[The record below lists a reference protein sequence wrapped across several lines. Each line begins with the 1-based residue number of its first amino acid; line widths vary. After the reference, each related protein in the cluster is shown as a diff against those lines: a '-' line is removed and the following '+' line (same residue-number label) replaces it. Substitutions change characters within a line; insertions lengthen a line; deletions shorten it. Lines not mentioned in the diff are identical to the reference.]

1 MIAMI
6 KLRLFAKVGLK
17 NRAEFVMNKNLLPF
31 FQNVKL
37 PAHRAGL
44 AGHIP
49 VKRRGVMIRSFKNL
63 QMIILIPIMFLMVFP
78 NAVLSKSGKTSK
90 KNKPQQTQQTEKTA
104 QGGLRYDAQSGV
116 LMDALSGQV
125 LFEQNPTLRIPPA
138 SFGKILT
145 LYLAFDA
152 IRAGQLKMDDLVTVS
167 EKAWRTQGSKMFI
180 KVGERVKVEELLKG
194 IAISSGND
202 ACIALA
208 EHMTGSEE
216 IFVSKMNEKA
226 SLIGMK
232 DSQFK
237 NSHGMPAEGQ
247 YTAAMDMAL
256 VAHRYIQDH
265 PEALAFHS
273 TTEYEYNKIRQYN
286 RNTLL
291 QRNIGV
297 DGLKTGHVE
306 EAGFHLLATAKR
318 DGQRMIAVVMGC
330 DRMRK
335 RAQEAQALLEYGFKN
350 FSTVEAVKKGASFGP
365 VKVKRGKESK
375 ISLIAAE
382 EGWVTVPKGKESLI
396 SVSPELPKFVEAP
409 IQKNQLVTK
418 VLIQN
423 EGKVLVQVNLVAPVE
438 VQKSLLP
445 PWPLI
450 ATIGVAVFLVFLIG
464 FWWVRI
470 RRPKPRP
477 LR

>member
-1 MIAMI
+1 
-6 KLRLFAKVGLK
+6 
-17 NRAEFVMNKNLLPF
+17 
-31 FQNVKL
+31 
-37 PAHRAGL
+37 
-44 AGHIP
+44 
-49 VKRRGVMIRSFKNL
+49 
-63 QMIILIPIMFLMVFP
+63 MIILILIIFSMVIP
-78 NAVLSKSGKTSK
+78 NPVLSKTTKTPK
-90 KNKPQQTQQTEKTA
+90 KSKPQQTQQTQQTQKTT
-104 QGGLRYDAQSGV
+104 QGGLQCDAQSGV

-125 LFEQNPTLRIPPA
+125 LFEQNPNLRIPPA
-138 SFGKILT
+138 SFGKVLT

-152 IRAGQLKMDDLVTVS
+152 LRAGQLKMDDMATVS
-167 EKAWRTQGSKMFI
+167 ERAWRAQGSKMFI
-180 KVGERVKVEELLKG
+180 KVGERVKVEDLLKG

-208 EHMTGSEE
+208 EHLAGSEE
-216 IFVSKMNEKA
+216 VFVSKMNEKA
-226 SLIGMK
+226 GLLGLK

-247 YTAAMDMAL
+247 YTTAMDMAI
-256 VAHRYIQDH
+256 VARRYIQDH
-265 PEALAFHS
+265 PETLVFHS

-291 QRNIGV
+291 QKNIGV

-306 EAGFHLLATAKR
+306 EAGYHLAATAKR

-330 DRMRK
+330 DKMRK

-375 ISLIAAE
+375 IALVSAE
-382 EGWVTVPKGKESLI
+382 EGWVTVAKGKENQI
-396 SVSPELPKFVEAP
+396 SVTPELPKFVVAP
-409 IQKNQLVTK
+409 IQKNQVMAK

-423 EGKVLVQVNLVAPVE
+423 EGKILKQVNLLSPLEVPKSILPSWPVMVA
-438 VQKSLLP
+438 
-445 PWPLI
+445 I
-450 ATIGVAVFLVFLIG
+450 IFGIVFIG
-464 FWWVRI
+464 FITIWWK

>member
-1 MIAMI
+1 
-6 KLRLFAKVGLK
+6 
-17 NRAEFVMNKNLLPF
+17 
-31 FQNVKL
+31 
-37 PAHRAGL
+37 
-44 AGHIP
+44 
-49 VKRRGVMIRSFKNL
+49 MIRSLKNL
-63 QMIILIPIMFLMVFP
+63 PMVILISIIFLMVFP
-78 NAVLSKSGKTSK
+78 SPILSKSGKTLK
-90 KNKPQQTQQTEKTA
+90 KSKPQQTQQTQQTQKAT
-104 QGGLRYDAQSGV
+104 QGGLQCDAQSGV

-125 LFEQNPTLRIPPA
+125 LFEKNPDLRIPPA

-145 LYLAFDA
+145 LYLAYDS
-152 IRAGQLKMDDLVTVS
+152 IRAGQLKMDDMVTVS
-167 EKAWRTQGSKMFI
+167 EKAWRAQGSKMFI

-216 IFVSKMNEKA
+216 TFVSKMNEKA
-226 SLIGMK
+226 NLIGMK
-232 DSQFK
+232 NSQFK

-247 YTAAMDMAL
+247 YTTATDMVILAR
-256 VAHRYIQDH
+256 RYIEDH

-291 QRNIGV
+291 LKDIGV

-318 DGQRMIAVVMGC
+318 DGRRMIAVVMGC
-330 DRMRK
+330 DRIKK

-375 ISLIAAE
+375 IALVSAE
-382 EGWVTVPKGKESLI
+382 EGWVTVPKGKENQI
-396 SVSPELPKFVEAP
+396 SITPELPNVVSAP
-409 IQKNQLVTK
+409 IQKNQIIAK
-418 VLIQN
+418 ALIQN
-423 EGKVLVQVNLVAPVE
+423 EGKVLREVNLISPVE
-438 VQKSLLP
+438 VQKSFLP
-445 PWPLI
+445 PWPVTV
-450 ATIGVAVFLVFLIG
+450 AIGFGVLLVLLIG
-464 FWWVRI
+464 FWWI
-470 RRPKPRP
+470 RMRKTKQRP